1 MRYSVPTM
9 CMIIAHKN
17 GSEADA
23 RRDLMAARGK
33 LEHQLEIIS
42 AKLDEMR

>member
-23 RRDLMAARGK
+23 RRDLMAAKSK
-33 LEHQLEIIS
+33 LEHQLGIIN
-42 AKLDEMR
+42 AKLGEMR